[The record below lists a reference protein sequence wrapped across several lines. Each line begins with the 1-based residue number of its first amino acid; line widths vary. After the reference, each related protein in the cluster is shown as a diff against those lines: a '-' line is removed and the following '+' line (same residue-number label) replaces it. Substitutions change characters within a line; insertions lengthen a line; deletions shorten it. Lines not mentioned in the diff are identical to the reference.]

1 MGYVW
6 LIRGTGCHLGYV
18 WLVRGT
24 GAHLG
29 YMGCTGVHGAL
40 RGVAGPLGGLGGG
53 SEASVGVVPSP
64 GVPTRM
70 FLHLLVAQPSPPSSG
85 RVLRRAV
92 QFGPT
97 PTSQPSGLRHRR
109 SGTGIPVSC
118 RAARLPSAGPR
129 ASAHFLP
136 RALTSL
142 CSVHP
147 QETEKIIAELNETWE
162 EKLRRTEAI
171 RMERWAA
178 RAGPAQP
185 GASDRPGPLAWSP
198 PPRVSCGLDP

>member
-118 RAARLPSAGPR
+118 RAARLPSAGPPGLCPLPAPGPDLTLLGPPPGDR
-129 ASAHFLP
+129 ENHSGAQRDLGGEAAEDGSHPDGEVGSAGGASAAGGL
-136 RALTSL
+136 
-142 CSVHP
+142 
-147 QETEKIIAELNETWE
+147 
-162 EKLRRTEAI
+162 
-171 RMERWAA
+171 
-178 RAGPAQP
+178 GPA
-185 GASDRPGPLAWSP
+185 RPARLVTPT
-198 PPRVSCGLDP
+198 SCVLWP